1 MGSQESR
8 QRPPVCVLHGNDSGR
23 NRRIDAANFRAE
35 RKLDPPRHFADA
47 KAYIYLYFIYIYYNF
62 AFGRMESRN
71 VVAWID
77 RLEVKFSLR
86 EIIFE
91 YSFLQKL

>member
-1 MGSQESR
+1 MTIIGE
-8 QRPPVCVLHGNDSGR
+8 HM
-23 NRRIDAANFRAE
+23 
-35 RKLDPPRHFADA
+35 FATGDDNGVV
-47 KAYIYLYFIYIYYNF
+47 KSILYLYFIYIYYNF